1 MQSSFRKYN
10 LGKEPLPVRQVHSLQ
25 DMQIT
30 EAEELDASSILI
42 SLEKRLVSLEQ
53 DLVRTYEGQFA
64 KAREEG
70 YEEGFAQAR
79 EEAAGLIEQAAREV
93 RRINQQRQDHVREH
107 KKQIANLIIAICEQL
122 LLEQVLHRENVDRL
136 LEDAIAALQPPL
148 EAIIFCHP
156 DRVQVINASADKFTR
171 LAKGRIEI
179 VANPLLEKHVIK
191 VESENSVMEIDLV
204 NELKEIAAELGA
216 ELGL

>member
-25 DMQIT
+25 DMQKPK
-30 EAEELDASSILI
+30 AEELDAYSVLI
-42 SLEKRLVSLEQ
+42 SLENRLASLEEN
-53 DLVRTYEGQFA
+53 LVKTYENHFA
-64 KAREEG
+64 KGRREG
-70 YEEGFAQAR
+70 YNEGFAQGR
-79 EEAAGLIEQAAREV
+79 EEAADLIEQAAREV
-93 RRINQQRQDHVREH
+93 KRVHQQRQRHVREH

-122 LLEQVLHRENVDRL
+122 LLEQVLHQENVDRL
-136 LEDAIAALQPPL
+136 VEDAIAALQPPL
-148 EAIIFCHP
+148 EAIIYCHP
-156 DRVQVINASADKFTR
+156 DRVQDINANIDKFSR
-171 LAKGRIEI
+171 AAKGRIEI

-204 NELKEIAAELGA
+204 NELKEIAAELSA